1 MKKTLL
7 PFLIS
12 FSLVFIFCLTFIR
25 CTEESST
32 TLAPYEGQRNLEMLK
47 VTLNYTPDIQWLGGR
62 VAAVGV
68 NKGKRAALDTSLVW
82 LTTAQDNSISS
93 YVTVGENTDV
103 DKILSCGGT
112 PVDSLQDE
120 TEYTFW
126 VAEKAALDALF
137 DSTAMSPEFFSDS
150 TFILRFLLK
159 GQFGG
164 AKDPQGDL
172 IVQLKVFREETLMED
187 KYIIDWTPNTIPFR
201 RIAIREGSFGAFTE
215 LIWHIVTPDGVP
227 DNIYPPVV
235 IGSTIPGTDLAIPWP
250 ETGFESNTV
259 YFVWMANSDWVIND
273 FRPSAPGYAWYR
285 IFAF

>member
-7 PFLIS
+7 KVLIS
-12 FSLVFIFCLTFIR
+12 FSLILIFCLILLN
-25 CTEESST
+25 CSDESST
-32 TLAPYEGQRNLEMLK
+32 TLAPYEGQRDLALLE

-68 NKGKRAALDTSLVW
+68 NRGPRAALDTSLVW

-103 DKILSCGGT
+103 DRILSYGGT

-126 VAEKAALDALF
+126 IAEKAAFDAMLDSA
-137 DSTAMSPEFFSDS
+137 AMAPAIFSDS

-159 GQFGG
+159 GQYGG
-164 AKDPQGDL
+164 AKDPQGNL
-172 IVQLKVFREETLMED
+172 IVQMRVFREQTLLEN
-187 KYIIDWTPNTIPFR
+187 KYVIDWTPDTIPFR
-201 RIAIREGSFGAFTE
+201 RIAIRESSFGGFTD

-235 IGSTIPGTDLAIPWP
+235 IGSTVPGTDTAIPWP

-273 FRPSAPGYAWYR
+273 FRPGAPGYAWYR